1 MHSLVIEGVDIVAE
15 MLSPAVA
22 EIEIPVMLSYRH
34 VELGPE
40 RLEKLGALG
49 DLARLAEVRQ
59 IPTEDHEVGLGIQ
72 CIDVADGSQGGSHE
86 ALVELSLVQVR
97 VG

>member
-1 MHSLVIEGVDIVAE
+1 MHTLVVEGVNVVAE
-15 MLSPAVA
+15 MLSPAIT
-22 EIEIPVMLSYRH
+22 EIEIPVVLPYRH

-40 RLEKLGALG
+40 RFEKLGALG

-86 ALVELSLVQVR
+86 ALVEFSLVQVR